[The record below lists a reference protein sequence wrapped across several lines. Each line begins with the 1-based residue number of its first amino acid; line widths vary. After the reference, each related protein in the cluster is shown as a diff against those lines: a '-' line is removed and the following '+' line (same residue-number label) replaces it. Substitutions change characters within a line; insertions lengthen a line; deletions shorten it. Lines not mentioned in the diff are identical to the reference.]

1 MKSGEPD
8 WFATPI
14 LFCRAMGQWCD
25 CDMKECAE
33 RVVEVGFLRS
43 PRKIVDE
50 VEQVTA
56 AMIREGW
63 RLADTCMEDG
73 LGNVHLF
80 FERIIPMDDTTVH
93 G

>member
-1 MKSGEPD
+1 
-8 WFATPI
+8 
-14 LFCRAMGQWCD
+14 
-25 CDMKECAE
+25 MKECAE
-33 RVVEVGFLRS
+33 RVVEIGFVKS
-43 PRKIVDE
+43 PKKIVDE

-63 RLADTCMEDG
+63 RLTETCMEDG

-80 FERIIPMDDTTVH
+80 FERDIHIDDSNAH